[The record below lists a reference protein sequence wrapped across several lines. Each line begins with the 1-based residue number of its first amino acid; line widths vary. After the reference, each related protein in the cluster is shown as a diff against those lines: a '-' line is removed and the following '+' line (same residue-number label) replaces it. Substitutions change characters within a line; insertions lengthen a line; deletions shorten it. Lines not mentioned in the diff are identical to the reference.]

1 MSKMEKNLNNEESL
15 SKIKTNTQ
23 DSNNKK
29 VLISEVKKQEERK
42 SETIN
47 KENNKDK
54 NEVEK
59 EGNFSS

>member
-1 MSKMEKNLNNEESL
+1 MEKKLNNEEAL

-59 EGNFSS
+59 EGNFRS